1 MQSKSQK
8 PGRARRGGPGW
19 WLWAIVGVV
28 ALGVLYLGYRGTA
41 GSRAP
46 ASPRELAALH
56 EPTLPKSG
64 FTWKYRA
71 YAIRNDQPA
80 YLARGKRVT
89 VVMLMASWCL
99 YCAYVDKWVWPT
111 VLKTPGL
118 TLDLVDVSNHSGIG
132 DPGPESPP
140 FSGHD
145 NVGPVVG
152 ARGMASTMRQYVK
165 QFGLTAANV
174 HAYVDPSG
182 LSYWHVEYFPT
193 ILIVDSQG
201 HLFKRINGAID
212 QSEARALIREALSHS

>member
-1 MQSKSQK
+1 MAGKSQ
-8 PGRARRGGPGW
+8 RTNRTRRNGPAW
-19 WLWAIVGVV
+19 WLWVIVGVLAV
-28 ALGVLYLGYRGTA
+28 GVLYLGYRGTTR
-41 GSRAP
+41 SRP
-46 ASPRELAALH
+46 PVASRNLPSLH
-56 EPTLPKSG
+56 EPKLPASG
-64 FTWKYRA
+64 FTWGYQA
-71 YAIRNDQPA
+71 YAISNDYPA
-80 YLARGKRVT
+80 HLVRGSRVT

-152 ARGMASTMRQYVK
+152 VRGMAATMRHYVSR
-165 QFGLTAANV
+165 FGLTASNV
-174 HAYVDPSG
+174 HAYVDPAG

-193 ILIVDSQG
+193 ILIVNSHGQ
-201 HLFKRINGAID
+201 LMKRINGAIN
-212 QSEARALIREALSHS
+212 QSEAATLIHEALAQH